1 MKQKTITVT
10 PTIAERY
17 LEHNINNRS
26 IKKGKLEKFAYSLS
40 AGQWV
45 QNGDSIRFDTTGTLI
60 DGQHR
65 LKAVIVS
72 QVPLLNQLVITGL
85 APEAWRTID
94 DGTKR
99 TDADL
104 LQRHGVKSAS
114 GKAAISKVLML
125 IERGFS
131 PENKSQKNLITKE
144 ELETWVLEHEDEL
157 TRINPVAESASPI
170 CGFSKTALGIVMYE
184 INKHFGPDMEAEFIG
199 GLRDGVPYGD
209 ERNDPRVRV
218 RNWMLRKQ
226 RQRGVKNVKLEAQ
239 LAVLINAFNVWI
251 HGKQMQAVNVPTYDA
266 AVFPILGKKPRGI
279 DTMQE
284 LIAHEVSPHL
294 VAD

>member
-1 MKQKTITVT
+1 
-10 PTIAERY
+10 
-17 LEHNINNRS
+17 
-26 IKKGKLEKFAYSLS
+26 
-40 AGQWV
+40 
-45 QNGDSIRFDTTGTLI
+45 
-60 DGQHR
+60 
-65 LKAVIVS
+65 
-72 QVPLLNQLVITGL
+72 
-85 APEAWRTID
+85 
-94 DGTKR
+94 
-99 TDADL
+99 
-104 LQRHGVKSAS
+104 
-114 GKAAISKVLML
+114 
-125 IERGFS
+125 
-131 PENKSQKNLITKE
+131 
-144 ELETWVLEHEDEL
+144 
-157 TRINPVAESASPI
+157 
-170 CGFSKTALGIVMYE
+170 MYE